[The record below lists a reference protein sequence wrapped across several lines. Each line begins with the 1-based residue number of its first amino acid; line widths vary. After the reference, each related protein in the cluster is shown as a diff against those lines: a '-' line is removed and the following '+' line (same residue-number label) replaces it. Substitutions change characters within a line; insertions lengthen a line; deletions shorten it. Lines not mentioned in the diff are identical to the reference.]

1 MACLRWRNKCEDSN
15 SEVTGTYR
23 NRDKMEKHIAKI
35 GTPKWRTHWINGQ
48 YWVMTVNTQEK
59 HKFNEVNPII
69 IHPQNH
75 HNISYIF
82 IYRCYKHHPPK
93 IGLWLGSP
101 HEMCW
106 MSPPS
111 SSQTSPQTSRDS
123 HNLPWPNCVDQIAK
137 HLRVS
142 AWNLSVLR
150 ISCLASNI
158 ILHPSPS
165 HLPTIWGSFYIPNR
179 DAHFEWMV
187 HPTKIGRG
195 ANWQHVEFRHWT
207 CETTLIWCGW

>member
-93 IGLWLGSP
+93 IGLWLGFP
-101 HEMCW
+101 TW
-106 MSPPS
+106 NVLDVPS
-111 SSQTSPQTSRDS
+111 IQLPDFTPDLERFPQSS
-123 HNLPWPNCVDQIAK
+123 LAK
-137 HLRVS
+137 LR
-142 AWNLSVLR
+142 W
-150 ISCLASNI
+150 SNRKA
-158 ILHPSPS
+158 PARVCMKP
-165 HLPTIWGSFYIPNR
+165 
-179 DAHFEWMV
+179 
-187 HPTKIGRG
+187 
-195 ANWQHVEFRHWT
+195 FRFT
-207 CETTLIWCGW
+207 DFMFSK